1 MIKMK
6 LRKELRSVGAGEH
19 EADKLA
25 DVAISLKKLKPHGL
39 SAETKRRLAPKPELS
54 REPHGLRWAV
64 AGTFATACLLLI
76 VAQSALPGSWLY
88 GLKRKT
94 ETIRTQI
101 QPDYQDNLV
110 EKREA
115 EVQELKQMEKA
126 DPAVLEEA
134 EKNYQNSFERSYNR
148 WNKDNPEKNI
158 PERIKPKYDW
168 SKRWYQN
175 RNYTQGATNDVRG
188 VRDWRR

>member
-1 MIKMK
+1 MIKIK
-6 LRKELRSVGAGEH
+6 LRRQLRKVGAGEH

-25 DVAISLKKLKPHGL
+25 DVAASLKKLQPRGL
-39 SAETKRRLAPKPELS
+39 SAETKKRLAPKPELS
-54 REPHGLRWAV
+54 RESHGLRWTM

-110 EKREA
+110 EEREA

-134 EKNYQNSFERSYNR
+134 EKEYHRSFERSYNR
-148 WNKDNPEKNI
+148 WNKDSPEKKV

-168 SKRWYQN
+168 SKRWYRN
-175 RNYTQGATNDVRG
+175 RDHAQDVENRVRG
-188 VRDWRR
+188 IYDWRR